1 VQQPRSPYR
10 VLAALIA
17 VYVVFAALYSL
28 NTPLFEAPDEYY
40 HFAVIRHLA
49 ATGQLPPRENSDAHP
64 WRQMAFH
71 APLYHLSAA
80 LLIAPIDTSDSLTR
94 YPLNPHAQIGEP
106 GAEHNHNFIAH
117 TGDPWRRTGLAARI
131 VRLWSVI
138 LGGVTV
144 IAVYVLGQEVFPR
157 RPHLAPL
164 AALTVV
170 INPQFLFLAG
180 SINNDNLVIAL
191 STVALALTARLVRRG
206 IDARRITLLAL
217 ILAAASLAKS
227 SGLALYPPVIVA
239 GLGVCW
245 RDRVP
250 LRRMALYAAIG
261 LSAWALIAG
270 WWVYGNWRDYGDPTA
285 ARMVAEATQLRAGP
299 VDWIGELRGLYY
311 SFWALFGWF
320 NLPAP
325 AAFYAWVTITLI
337 AAVAGL
343 AIAMITNTRW
353 RRDDLLLAAVL
364 LSHTAAVIGGWAQ
377 FNTLVLAGQGRL
389 WFPTLSALGCA
400 LAAGLSAWHIR
411 LAALTLLAGIGL
423 GTVAFP
429 FTLLRAAYAPTPQ
442 MAVEAWA
449 RPADAVGFPIREP
462 WNDRAC
468 VVLWLRPAS
477 EDAESVTIDYAW
489 ESRCQMTGYW
499 SVFVHISALDRETCA
514 TGDTA
519 HIAAQFDSMPDGG
532 NTPVPAL
539 RPGHVLID
547 RITVPRPAA
556 LSSGGRWAAQ
566 TGLYDAGGTFIRA
579 LITPDADQ
587 ELPDTEAV
595 FVGRCSPELINL
607 RLKESE

>member
-1 VQQPRSPYR
+1 M
-10 VLAALIA
+10 LAALIA
-17 VYVVFAALYSL
+17 VYVVLAAFYSL

-49 ATGQLPPRENSDAHP
+49 ETAQLPPRENSDAHP
-64 WRQMAFH
+64 WRQMALH

-80 LLIAPIDTSDSLTR
+80 VLITPTDTSDFLTR

-106 GAEHNHNFIAH
+106 GAEHNHNFVAH
-117 TGDPWRRTGLAARI
+117 TGDPWRGTGLAARI
-131 VRLWSVI
+131 VRFWSVI

-144 IAVYVLGQEVFPR
+144 VAVHGLGREVFPR
-157 RPHLAPL
+157 RPQLASL

-191 STVALALTARLVRRG
+191 STVALALSARLVRRG

-217 ILAAASLAKS
+217 VLAAASLAKS
-227 SGLALYPPVIVA
+227 SGLALYLPVIVA
-239 GLGVCW
+239 GLTVCW
-245 RDRVP
+245 RDGVP
-250 LRRMALYAAIG
+250 LRRVALYAAIG
-261 LSAWALIAG
+261 LGAWALIAG
-270 WWVYGNWRDYGDPTA
+270 WWYYGNWRDYGDPTG
-285 ARMVAEATQLRAGP
+285 ARLVAEATQLREGP

-311 SFWALFGWF
+311 SFWGLFGWF

-337 AAVAGL
+337 GAAGGL
-343 AIAMITNTRW
+343 AIATVRNTRW
-353 RRDDLLLAAVL
+353 RRDDLMIAAALVC
-364 LSHTAAVIGGWAQ
+364 HAAAVIGGWAQ

-411 LAALTLLAGIGL
+411 LVALTLLAGIGL
-423 GTVAFP
+423 GAAAFP
-429 FTLLRAAYAPTPQ
+429 LTVLRPAYAPTPQ
-442 MAVEAWA
+442 IAVEAWA

-468 VVLWLRPAS
+468 VVLWLRPA
-477 EDAESVTIDYAW
+477 AESSTSLTVEYAW

-499 SVFVHISALDRETCA
+499 SVFVHISDLDREMCA
-514 TGDTA
+514 TGETG

-532 NTPVPAL
+532 KTPIPAL

-547 RITVPRPAA
+547 RITLPRPAA
-556 LSSGGRWAAQ
+556 LNSGGQWAAQ

-579 LITPDADQ
+579 FITPDADQ
-587 ELPDTEAV
+587 GLPDTDGV
-595 FVGRCSPELINL
+595 FVGRCSPELVNL
-607 RLKESE
+607 RLTESE